1 MTFLVSS
8 VYKERI
14 TVSSVY
20 KERITVSSVYKER
33 ITVEI
38 KSNVKEIVMVY
49 IIILILHVCMCT
61 FYYTVCIHSYLP

>member
-1 MTFLVSS
+1 MLTFGVFHFITDMTFLVSS

-14 TVSSVY
+14 TLG
-20 KERITVSSVYKER
+20 
-33 ITVEI
+33 I
-38 KSNVKEIVMVY
+38 KSNIREIVMVY